1 MAGVGNLVQQLL
13 RLTSWRGWLVKDRL
27 AQIEAVVAELNQI
40 DVEGRRIMEGQRVVK
55 VIEERARAASDEE
68 LWKQEQI
75 EGRQESYW

>member
-27 AQIEAVVAELNQI
+27 AQIEAVGAELNQI

>member
-1 MAGVGNLVQQLL
+1 LAGVGNLVQQLL

>member
-55 VIEERARAASDEE
+55 VIEDRARAASDEE

>member
-40 DVEGRRIMEGQRVVK
+40 DVVGRRIMEGQRVVK

>member
-13 RLTSWRGWLVKDRL
+13 RLTSWRGWLVKDRQ

-40 DVEGRRIMEGQRVVK
+40 DVEGRRVMEGQRVVK
-55 VIEERARAASDEE
+55 VIEERARVVSDEE
-68 LWKQEQI
+68 LWKKEQV

>member
-55 VIEERARAASDEE
+55 VMEERARAASDEE

>member
-40 DVEGRRIMEGQRVVK
+40 DVEGRRIMEGQRGVK

>member
-55 VIEERARAASDEE
+55 VIEERARVASDEE

>member
-1 MAGVGNLVQQLL
+1 MQQLL

>member
-1 MAGVGNLVQQLL
+1 MQQLL
-13 RLTSWRGWLVKDRL
+13 RLTSWRGWLVKGRR

-55 VIEERARAASDEE
+55 VIEERARVASDEE

>member
-13 RLTSWRGWLVKDRL
+13 RLTSWRGWLVKDRI
-27 AQIEAVVAELNQI
+27 AQIEVVVAELNQI